1 MRPRLFPPP
10 LELLLVLAVISA
22 CGTVVT
28 ALAWIAEEVAD
39 EREKHADA
47 AWFARFAR
55 EKR

>member
-1 MRPRLFPPP
+1 M
-10 LELLLVLAVISA
+10 LAVISA